1 MLQKQAQTTTS
12 RFFQITYFVVKCRIS
27 FPLTNFH
34 STNYCHIELVFLLDQ
49 WQAALGWFCCLSLM
63 ASLVGFAYLLKET
76 PTYPSLPHA
85 VYQGLHRLVWALTVT
100 WIILACEEGY
110 GGMKTNRVF
119 IQT

>member
-1 MLQKQAQTTTS
+1 MLQKTGS
-12 RFFQITYFVVKCRIS
+12 NHNITFLSNDIFCGKMQNFV
-27 FPLTNFH
+27 FLH
-34 STNYCHIELVFLLDQ
+34 STNYRYIELVFLLDQ

-76 PTYPSLPHA
+76 PSYPSLPHA
-85 VYQGLHRLVWALTVT
+85 VYQGLHRPVWALTVT

-110 GGMKTNRVF
+110 GGMKTNHVF